1 MSTRIAHENIAKL
14 QLLTFINRSNQR
26 MTVIRTAQH
35 RAHAQEQ
42 PFPERRHDRH
52 LQAEPVGFARLTV
65 DQPPQLR
72 RMRRV
77 ALAFVPG
84 LLRRNPLGLARLVHS
99 ANAVRLGGKRSS
111 GRSGG
116 DTAPDGACGGHAN
129 ATQHTI
135 QPSGLR
141 RRWRWELSYRR
152 ITALFD
158 LRGRKDAVTG
168 WERRY
173 RERRATRMRGCRA
186 NGHRKPRGSKPA
198 NGKRSHATRSGPSN
212 MFISPPCK

>member
-1 MSTRIAHENIAKL
+1 
-14 QLLTFINRSNQR
+14 
-26 MTVIRTAQH
+26 
-35 RAHAQEQ
+35 
-42 PFPERRHDRH
+42 
-52 LQAEPVGFARLTV
+52 
-65 DQPPQLR
+65 
-72 RMRRV
+72 MRRV

-173 RERRATRMRGCRA
+173 RERRAPRRVAAEKTVTRAGRFRA
-186 NGHRKPRGSKPA
+186 CQRKALSRCGTRTFKHVHLAPSLQVIQRSQSKA
-198 NGKRSHATRSGPSN
+198 QR
-212 MFISPPCK
+212 